1 MYHVTHLGMGFSSYG
16 SSCFFPFFAFFCYT
30 HTTVTEDNGVCIV
43 PIYSCSTWQNLPMA
57 IQCLKCNLPPLLR
70 EGESKKKGI
79 SADTKSPPFFLFCSS
94 LVESRRDLGSQPIKG
109 SSAMHLQGSVNYK
122 AVTSTSAVSNRM
134 IE

>member
-1 MYHVTHLGMGFSSYG
+1 MYSSHIFMQYMAKLAHG
-16 SSCFFPFFAFFCYT
+16 YT
-30 HTTVTEDNGVCIV
+30 MPEMQLASIASRGR
-43 PIYSCSTWQNLPMA
+43 
-57 IQCLKCNLPPLLR
+57 IQ
-70 EGESKKKGI
+70 KKGI